1 MAVKYIFVTGGVVSG
16 IGKGITAASIGTLLK
31 ARGMKVTMQKL
42 DPYINVD
49 PGMMSPYQH
58 GEVFVTEDGLE
69 AELIKLPLREAD
81 IKRRFLGGKEEV
93 EIDKQG
99 RILVPQHLRSHAKLQ
114 KECVSI
120 GVGDRVEIWD
130 KSAWELKSAEFTS
143 SSDTLLDRL
152 DTLGI

>member
-1 MAVKYIFVTGGVVSG
+1 MLSGECGNNIDAKGRMMVPSRFRDDLGEKFVLT
-16 IGKGITAASIGTLLK
+16 KGIDNCIFIYPLENWK
-31 ARGMKVTMQKL
+31 KL
-42 DPYINVD
+42 EP
-49 PGMMSPYQH
+49 
-58 GEVFVTEDGLE
+58 
-69 AELIKLPLREAD
+69 ELVKLPLREAD

-99 RILVPQHLRSHAKLQ
+99 RILIPQHLRNHAKLQ
-114 KECVSI
+114 KECVSV

-143 SSDTLLDRL
+143 SSDSLLDRL

>member
-1 MAVKYIFVTGGVVSG
+1 MVPSRFRADLGEKFVITKGIDACIFVYP
-16 IGKGITAASIGTLLK
+16 
-31 ARGMKVTMQKL
+31 L
-42 DPYINVD
+42 DNWKK
-49 PGMMSPYQH
+49 
-58 GEVFVTEDGLE
+58 LE
-69 AELIKLPLREAD
+69 AELARLPLREAD

-99 RILVPQHLRSHAKLQ
+99 RILIPQNLRSHAKLT

-130 KSAWELKSAEFTS
+130 KSAWDVKSAEFTNN
-143 SSDTLLDRL
+143 SDSLLDRL

>member
-1 MAVKYIFVTGGVVSG
+1 MLTGECCHNIDTKGRMMVPSRFRDDLGEKFVLT
-16 IGKGITAASIGTLLK
+16 KGIDNCIFIYPLK
-31 ARGMKVTMQKL
+31 NWTK
-42 DPYINVD
+42 
-49 PGMMSPYQH
+49 
-58 GEVFVTEDGLE
+58 LE

-99 RILVPQHLRSHAKLQ
+99 RILIPVHLRSHAKLQ

-143 SSDTLLDRL
+143 SSDILLDRL

>member
-1 MAVKYIFVTGGVVSG
+1 MMTGECGHNIDVKGRMMVPSRFRAELGDNFVITKGIDSCIFVYPMAGW
-16 IGKGITAASIGTLLK
+16 
-31 ARGMKVTMQKL
+31 QK
-42 DPYINVD
+42 
-49 PGMMSPYQH
+49 
-58 GEVFVTEDGLE
+58 LE
-69 AELIKLPLREAD
+69 AELASLPLREVD

-99 RILVPQHLRSHAKLQ
+99 RILIPQHLRSHAKLT

-130 KSAWELKSAEFTS
+130 KAAWELKSAEFTS
-143 SSDTLLDRL
+143 SSDLLLDRL